1 MYITHKTG
9 YTVNNQS
16 PTKKGSVI
24 MPLPQERIYTIDDI
38 YTLPEGTRAELI
50 DGQIYY
56 MTPPNRI
63 HQKILMELSG
73 TIRDYIRSK
82 RGNCEVYPAP
92 FAVFL
97 NDDDIN
103 YFEPD
108 ISVICDRNKL
118 TDKGCSGAPDWIIEI
133 TSPSNSSHDYI
144 TKLYKYKAADVR
156 EYWIVNPER
165 QMITVYLFKE
175 TDTFPQNYGFT
186 DKIKVSIY
194 DNLVIDFSELNI

>member
-1 MYITHKTG
+1 M
-9 YTVNNQS
+9 
-16 PTKKGSVI
+16 
-24 MPLPQERIYTIDDI
+24 
-38 YTLPEGTRAELI
+38 TL
-50 DGQIYY
+50 
-56 MTPPNRI
+56 
-63 HQKILMELSG
+63 
-73 TIRDYIRSK
+73 
-82 RGNCEVYPAP
+82 
-92 FAVFL
+92 
-97 NDDDIN
+97 N

-144 TKLYKYKAADVR
+144 TKLYKYKAAGVR

>member
-1 MYITHKTG
+1 
-9 YTVNNQS
+9 
-16 PTKKGSVI
+16 

-56 MTPPNRI
+56 IAPPNRI

-82 RGNCEVYPAP
+82 RGNCEVYSAP

-97 NDDDIN
+97 NEDDIN

-144 TKLYKYKAADVR
+144 TKLYKYKAAGVR